1 MKLYIFTF
9 GLLCILVAPL
19 IALEESPAALTYT
32 HVRVEAVDAA
42 GRSLTYKTAEGEVW
56 TLAALSADM
65 LSGLHRGDTCS
76 LEIDFDNRVTKIVK
90 IDSTSP

>member
-1 MKLYIFTF
+1 MKSYIFTF

-19 IALEESPAALTYT
+19 IAPEESPAALTYT
-32 HVRVEAVDAA
+32 RVRVEAVDAA
-42 GRSLTYKTAEGEVW
+42 GRSLTFKTAEGEIW

>member
-1 MKLYIFTF
+1 MKLYIFTL
-9 GLLCILVAPL
+9 GLLCILIAPL
-19 IALEESPAALTYT
+19 IAPAESPAALAYT
-32 HVRVEAVDAA
+32 RMRVEAVDAA
-42 GRSLTYKTAEGEVW
+42 GRSLTFKTAEGEVW
-56 TLAALSADM
+56 TLAAISADM

>member
-1 MKLYIFTF
+1 MKSYIFTF
-9 GLLCILVAPL
+9 GLLCIFVAPL
-19 IALEESPAALTYT
+19 IAPEESPAALTYT
-32 HVRVEAVDAA
+32 RVRVETFDVA
-42 GRSLTYKTAEGEVW
+42 GRSLTFKTAEGEVW

-65 LSGLHRGDTCS
+65 LSGLQRGDTCS